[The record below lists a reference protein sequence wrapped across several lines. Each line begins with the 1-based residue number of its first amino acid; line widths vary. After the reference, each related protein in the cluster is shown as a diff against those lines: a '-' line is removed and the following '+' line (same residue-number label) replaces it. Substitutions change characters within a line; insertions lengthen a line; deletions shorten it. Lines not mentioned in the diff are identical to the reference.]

1 MTKPAPKKRFGS
13 QTLNQPASPTPDEL
27 MFGPLNG
34 PVAAPAPTPEP
45 VSAPTPVATPTGRWV
60 PFGSYVRD
68 HTYLQLK
75 QAEYWE
81 PGFEIRQ
88 FLETAIQAALA
99 QLPAAQRPL
108 PAAVLD
114 KLLRTNK
121 KLRAD
126 LDQATGQHP
135 A

>member
-1 MTKPAPKKRFGS
+1 MSTPPKKRFGS
-13 QTLNQPASPTPDEL
+13 QTLSQPAAPTPDEL
-27 MFGPLNG
+27 MFGPVAPSVALG
-34 PVAAPAPTPEP
+34 PVPGPEPAPTSP
-45 VSAPTPVATPTGRWV
+45 VTGPTGRWV

-68 HTYLQLK
+68 QTYLQLK

-88 FLETAIQAALA
+88 FLEDAIQGALS

-121 KLRAD
+121 KLRSG
-126 LDQATGQHP
+126 LEES
-135 A
+135 

>member
-1 MTKPAPKKRFGS
+1 M
-13 QTLNQPASPTPDEL
+13 
-27 MFGPLNG
+27 
-34 PVAAPAPTPEP
+34 
-45 VSAPTPVATPTGRWV
+45 

-68 HTYLQLK
+68 QTYLQLK

-88 FLETAIQAALA
+88 FLEDAIQGALS

-126 LDQATGQHP
+126 LDES
-135 A
+135 

>member
-1 MTKPAPKKRFGS
+1 MSTPSKKRFGS
-13 QTLNQPASPTPDEL
+13 QTLSQPASPTPDEL
-27 MFGPLNG
+27 MFGPIAPSG
-34 PVAAPAPTPEP
+34 ASGPAPSPEP
-45 VSAPTPVATPTGRWV
+45 VPAAPVAGPTGRWV

-68 HTYLQLK
+68 QTYLQLK

-88 FLETAIQAALA
+88 FLEDAIQGALN
-99 QLPAAQRPL
+99 QLPAAHRPL

-121 KLRAD
+121 KLRSG
-126 LDQATGQHP
+126 LEES
-135 A
+135 

>member
-1 MTKPAPKKRFGS
+1 MSTPPKKRFGS
-13 QTLNQPASPTPDEL
+13 QTLSQPTAPTPDEL
-27 MFGPLNG
+27 MFGPVAPSAASGLSLG
-34 PVAAPAPTPEP
+34 PEPAPVA
-45 VSAPTPVATPTGRWV
+45 PVAGPTGRWV

-68 HTYLQLK
+68 QTYLQLK

-88 FLETAIQAALA
+88 FLEDAIQEALS
-99 QLPAAQRPL
+99 QLPTSQRPL
-108 PAAVLD
+108 PTAVLD

-126 LDQATGQHP
+126 LDES
-135 A
+135 

>member
-1 MTKPAPKKRFGS
+1 MSTPPKKRFGS
-13 QTLNQPASPTPDEL
+13 QTLSQPAAPTPDEL
-27 MFGPLNG
+27 MFGPVAPATVPGPSPSLEPAPQA
-34 PVAAPAPTPEP
+34 PVAG
-45 VSAPTPVATPTGRWV
+45 PTGRWV

-68 HTYLQLK
+68 QTYLQLK

-88 FLETAIQAALA
+88 FLEDAIQEALR

-114 KLLRTNK
+114 RLLRTNK
-121 KLRAD
+121 KLRSD
-126 LDQATGQHP
+126 PSETSGP
-135 A
+135 R

>member
-1 MTKPAPKKRFGS
+1 MSTPPKKRFGS
-13 QTLNQPASPTPDEL
+13 QTLSQPASPTPDEL
-27 MFGPLNG
+27 MFGPVAPSTALG
-34 PVAAPAPTPEP
+34 PVPGPEPLPAAP
-45 VSAPTPVATPTGRWV
+45 VAGPTGRWV

-68 HTYLQLK
+68 QTYLQLK

-88 FLETAIQAALA
+88 FLEDAIQGALS

-121 KLRAD
+121 KLRSG
-126 LDQATGQHP
+126 LEEG
-135 A
+135 